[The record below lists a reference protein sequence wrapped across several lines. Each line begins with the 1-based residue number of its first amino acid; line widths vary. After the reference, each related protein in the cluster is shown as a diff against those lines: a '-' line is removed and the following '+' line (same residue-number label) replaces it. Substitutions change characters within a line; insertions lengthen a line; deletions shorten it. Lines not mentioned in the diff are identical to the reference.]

1 MCLVS
6 MWMSVVFIV
15 ALQYW
20 IVGTSSQL
28 NYAERGVDIESRPR
42 RGDKGSTIPQ
52 EAITPYGVVTNLDE
66 NLIEP

>member
-20 IVGTSSQL
+20 IVGTSSQS
-28 NYAERGVDIESRPR
+28 NYAERGVDIEYQ
-42 RGDKGSTIPQ
+42 GNTIPQ
-52 EAITPYGVVTNLDE
+52 EAITPDGVVTNLDE